1 MVQLW
6 LSWCMMI
13 KMDQMTLWQ
22 IIYFHLAFHKYA
34 SLSHKCE
41 MLVLLFIQPFARI
54 TVNEIPFGPTPTKLF
69 THWNEFDWK
78 AMERNEKQWKAIDTG
93 NVMRYIHRWIAGKSL
108 RRRNR
113 NPQYFYFEVS
123 IFIVLL
129 CSQHMCLWTWTQRF
143 ASNVLASFNCS
154 NRRKKKRISWPLRCR
169 PKF

>member
-1 MVQLW
+1 MRLAHYAACHEFPFYIELRVVQLW

-69 THWNEFDWK
+69 KH
-78 AMERNEKQWKAIDTG
+78 
-93 NVMRYIHRWIAGKSL
+93 
-108 RRRNR
+108 
-113 NPQYFYFEVS
+113 
-123 IFIVLL
+123 
-129 CSQHMCLWTWTQRF
+129 
-143 ASNVLASFNCS
+143 
-154 NRRKKKRISWPLRCR
+154 
-169 PKF
+169 